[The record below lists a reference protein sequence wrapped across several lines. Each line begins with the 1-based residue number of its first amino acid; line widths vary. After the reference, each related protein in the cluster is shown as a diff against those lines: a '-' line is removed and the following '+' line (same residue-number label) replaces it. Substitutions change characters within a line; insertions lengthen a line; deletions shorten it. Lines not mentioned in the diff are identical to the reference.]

1 MLTDFIP
8 ERSKFSLIAVRN
20 AYTDFTDSN
29 DFSTQLSDGIWVFSK
44 VPVDIDEGWKKWIGS
59 LRYEEFEEANLVF
72 IYSEKSDNPEIL
84 DAQHISLGNKL
95 SQFFNVLQLDGV
107 LEYQVSNLIL
117 GSYYNK
123 RSEIRQMAKL
133 PLFYRTKGYSPL
145 PLNVNKLEK
154 AVLMRNGLEQIDS
167 ATGSF
172 VRLIRGWNV
181 LMDGLQKNIGEERI
195 HQFVRSL
202 EALILPEVGKTKKQ
216 FIHRC
221 QTFATANPDNSK
233 IINESFEL
241 RSMCEHLNDWKPA
254 LDSYP
259 EDQRESLALLR
270 TRQMERL
277 TCFAYSR
284 ILENLSVRNSFNTEI
299 EMQAF
304 WKMQEKKRIKIWGNQ
319 LDLKAVS

>member
-1 MLTDFIP
+1 MLSDFIP
-8 ERSKFSLIAVRN
+8 EKSKFALIAVRN

-29 DFSTQLSDGIWVFSK
+29 DFSTQLSNGIWVLSK
-44 VPVDIDEGWKKWIGS
+44 VPIDIDKGWKEWIGS
-59 LRYEEFEEANLVF
+59 LQSKELQEANLVF
-72 IYSEKSDNPEIL
+72 IFAEKSDNPEIL
-84 DAQHISLGNKL
+84 DAHHNSLGNIL

-107 LEYQVSNLIL
+107 LEYKVSNLIL
-117 GSYYNK
+117 GSYYDK

-133 PLFYRTKGYSPL
+133 PLFYRTKGYTPL
-145 PLNVNKLEK
+145 PLNVKKLEK
-154 AVLMRNGLEQIDS
+154 AVLRRKSLEQIDS
-167 ATGSF
+167 TSGSF

-202 EALILPEVGKTKKQ
+202 EALILPDVGKTKRQ

-221 QTFATANPDNSK
+221 QTVAIANPDNSQ
-233 IINESFEL
+233 ILNEAFEL

-254 LDSYP
+254 LDLYP
-259 EDQRESLALLR
+259 EDQREGLALLR

-277 TCFAYSR
+277 TSFAYSR
-284 ILENLSVRNSFNTEI
+284 ILEDVSVRKHFDSEK

-304 WKMQEKKRIKIWGNQ
+304 WKMQEKTRIKMWSSQ
-319 LDLKAVS
+319 LDLKAVT

>member
-8 ERSKFSLIAVRN
+8 EKSKFSLIAVRN
-20 AYTDFTDSN
+20 AYTDLTDSD
-29 DFSTQLSDGIWVFSK
+29 DFSFQLSDGIWVLSK
-44 VPVDIDEGWKKWIGS
+44 VPVDIDKGWKEWIGS
-59 LRYEEFEEANLVF
+59 LHYKEFEEANLVF
-72 IYSEKSDNPEIL
+72 IYSGKSDNPGIL
-84 DAQHISLGNKL
+84 DAHHNSLGNKL

-117 GSYYNK
+117 GSYYEK

-145 PLNVNKLEK
+145 PLNIDKLEK
-154 AVLMRNGLEQIDS
+154 AVLMIKGLEQIDRT
-167 ATGSF
+167 TGSF

-195 HQFVRSL
+195 HQFARSL
-202 EALILPEVGKTKKQ
+202 EALILPDVGKTKRQ

-221 QTFATANPDNSK
+221 QTFAIANPDNNK
-233 IINESFEL
+233 ILNETFDL

-254 LDSYP
+254 LGSYP

-284 ILENLSVRNSFNTEI
+284 ILENISVRKNFDSEI

-304 WKMQEKKRIKIWGNQ
+304 WKMHEKTRIKIWGNQ